1 MPSAL
6 LSWRLL
12 FPLRAQESCQKQL
25 GICQSLMLAKNMSAY
40 LLHTDLGS
48 RKMWYGGT
56 AVILALA
63 LISLLWQ
70 PLSQRRFPTTVP
82 VEDVLWTA
90 TPDYKIF
97 FGPGTPPSLE
107 LAAKLRSLKTNYGL
121 SDDIFRFPNTPIFIF
136 PRILMAG
143 GSANGI
149 VLLSPLTAESAA
161 FIHSDYLRAQKTT
174 NR

>member
-1 MPSAL
+1 
-6 LSWRLL
+6 
-12 FPLRAQESCQKQL
+12 
-25 GICQSLMLAKNMSAY
+25 MSAS

-48 RKMWYGGT
+48 RKMWYGGA
-56 AVILALA
+56 AVILALV

-70 PLSQRRFPTTVP
+70 PLSQGYFPSTVP

-97 FGPGTPPSLE
+97 FGPGTPPSVE

-121 SDDIFRFPNTPIFIF
+121 SDDIFRFPNTPIFIS
-136 PRILMAG
+136 PRILKAG
-143 GSANGI
+143 GSANDI
-149 VLLSPLTAESAA
+149 ALFSPLTPESAA
-161 FIHSDYLRAQKTT
+161 FIHSDYLGAQQST